1 MADPIAE
8 KIDIKSSNG
17 HGFLMITDENGKT
30 AIYRVSGKVLL
41 RLATDIAELAEEVPQ
56 MADWQPMPTN

>member
-1 MADPIAE
+1 
-8 KIDIKSSNG
+8 
-17 HGFLMITDENGKT
+17 MITDENGKT